1 VRVWASDSEE
11 EFYVEG
17 RIWCPQ
23 RDSNPF
29 LPQERADRDDIDGQS
44 PGGYDSVTL
53 RERQTL
59 KPDQTVADNVT
70 YPADSWILTNLD
82 VFGTFHYCFGAEGK

>member
-1 VRVWASDSEE
+1 MFPTGFEPCYRRSV
-11 EFYVEG
+11 
-17 RIWCPQ
+17 P
-23 RDSNPF
+23 N
-29 LPQERADRDDIDGQS
+29 RDDIDGQS
-44 PGGYDSVTL
+44 PGDYDSVTL
-53 RERQTL
+53 SERQTL